1 LRQAA
6 AAAMKITV
14 NQGLVMLFLRVLGK
28 TFLLVAFIALAY
40 DGARILA
47 TPGEG
52 VLLTPLSTHLKTY
65 MPAALESLE
74 HLFLIFGA
82 PYLWAGIVKPMLGLP
97 ASLLFGALG
106 ALLFLAG
113 YRKPPPEIVSG

>member
-1 LRQAA
+1 
-6 AAAMKITV
+6 MKMTV
-14 NQGLVMLFLRVLGK
+14 NQRQIMLFLRVLGK
-28 TFLLVAFIALAY
+28 TLLIVAFVALTY
-40 DGARILA
+40 DGVRILA

-52 VLLTPLSTHLKTY
+52 VLLTPLFTHLKTHI
-65 MPAALESLE
+65 PGALESLE
-74 HLFLIFGA
+74 RLFLFLGA
-82 PYLWAGIVKPMLGLP
+82 PYLWAGIARPLLGLP

>member
-1 LRQAA
+1 
-6 AAAMKITV
+6 MKLIV
-14 NQGLVMLFLRVLGK
+14 NQGQNMLFLRVLGK
-28 TFLLVAFIALAY
+28 TLLIVAFAALAY

-52 VLLTPLSTHLKTY
+52 VLLTSLAAHLKTH
-65 MPAALESLE
+65 MPGALDGLE
-74 HLFLIFGA
+74 HFFLILGT
-82 PYLWAGIVKPMLGLP
+82 PYLWAGIARPLLALP

-113 YRKPPPEIVSG
+113 YRRPPPEIVSS

>member
-1 LRQAA
+1 
-6 AAAMKITV
+6 MKITV
-14 NQGLVMLFLRVLGK
+14 NQGQIMLFLRVLGK
-28 TFLLVAFIALAY
+28 TLLIVAFVALAY
-40 DGARILA
+40 DGVRMLA

-52 VLLTPLSTHLKTY
+52 VLLTPLFTHLKTH
-65 MPAALESLE
+65 MPVTLDSLE

-82 PYLWAGIVKPMLGLP
+82 LYLWAGIVKPLFGLP

-113 YRKPPPEIVSG
+113 YRRPPPEIVSG

>member
-1 LRQAA
+1 
-6 AAAMKITV
+6 MKITV
-14 NQGLVMLFLRVLGK
+14 NQGQLMLFLRVLGK
-28 TFLLVAFIALAY
+28 TFLIVAFLALAY

-52 VLLTPLSTHLKTY
+52 VLLASLSTHLKSY
-65 MPAALESLE
+65 RPGALEVLE
-74 HLFLIFGA
+74 HLFLTLGA
-82 PYLWAGIVKPMLGLP
+82 PYLWAVIAKPLLGLP
-97 ASLLFGALG
+97 AFLFFGVLG

>member
-1 LRQAA
+1 
-6 AAAMKITV
+6 MKITI
-14 NQGLVMLFLRVLGK
+14 NQGQIMLFLRALAK
-28 TFLLVAFIALAY
+28 AFLIVAFIALAY

-65 MPAALESLE
+65 MPGALESLE
-74 HLFLIFGA
+74 RLFLTLGV
-82 PYLWAGIVKPMLGLP
+82 PSLWAGIARPLLALP

-113 YRKPPPEIVSG
+113 YRRPPPEIISS